1 MKALVPTGQS
11 RALVS
16 LADTGVPEPQ
26 PGEALVKVEAFS
38 VNRGEIFQLEH
49 PHPGTR
55 PGKDIAGRVVQA
67 AADGT
72 GPAVGQRVAG
82 HPEAGGWAEYA
93 AVPTTALAPLPDSV
107 PVVQAAALPL
117 AGLTA
122 LRLLRSAGS
131 VAGRRI
137 LLTGASGG
145 VGHYVTELA
154 ANSGADITA
163 VTASAERGERLAA
176 LGAAAVVHDIG
187 ASAGP
192 SVRREIVMIITD
204 PAAAVTR
211 YIDAVRDGDSS
222 AIRECFAEDAI
233 WDYPGD
239 LPLSGT
245 WRGRDSIVDDFLGT
259 VGPALE
265 PGSLVALE
273 VTNVLSVGDQVV
285 AEWTSRATA
294 RGGAAYHNRNV
305 GIFTV
310 RDGKITAVRE
320 YTDTQHAAHVL
331 FGQP

>member
-11 RALVS
+11 RALVA

-49 PHPGTR
+49 PRPGTR
-55 PGKDIAGRVVQA
+55 PGKDIAGLVVQA

-72 GPAVGQRVAG
+72 GPAAGQRVAG

-107 PVVQAAALPL
+107 PAVQAAALPL

-163 VTASAERGERLAA
+163 VTASAKRGERLAA

-192 SVRREIVMIITD
+192 FDLVLESTGGTNLALAAVRLAPAGTLIWFGQASRTPATLNFFDILGGPQTVTIRSFAYWDSPVPYGRDLAVLLRLVATGRLHPEIGRLAGWED
-204 PAAAVTR
+204 AAATLTDLYER
-211 YIDAVRDGDSS
+211 RIRGNAVLT
-222 AIRECFAEDAI
+222 I
-233 WDYPGD
+233 P
-239 LPLSGT
+239 
-245 WRGRDSIVDDFLGT
+245 
-259 VGPALE
+259 
-265 PGSLVALE
+265 
-273 VTNVLSVGDQVV
+273 
-285 AEWTSRATA
+285 
-294 RGGAAYHNRNV
+294 
-305 GIFTV
+305 
-310 RDGKITAVRE
+310 
-320 YTDTQHAAHVL
+320 
-331 FGQP
+331 

>member
-1 MKALVPTGQS
+1 MKALVPTSQS
-11 RALVS
+11 RALVA
-16 LADTGVPEPQ
+16 LADTGVPEP
-26 PGEALVKVEAFS
+26 
-38 VNRGEIFQLEH
+38 
-49 PHPGTR
+49 
-55 PGKDIAGRVVQA
+55 
-67 AADGT
+67 
-72 GPAVGQRVAG
+72 
-82 HPEAGGWAEYA
+82 
-93 AVPTTALAPLPDSV
+93 
-107 PVVQAAALPL
+107 
-117 AGLTA
+117 
-122 LRLLRSAGS
+122 
-131 VAGRRI
+131 
-137 LLTGASGG
+137 
-145 VGHYVTELA
+145 
-154 ANSGADITA
+154 
-163 VTASAERGERLAA
+163 
-176 LGAAAVVHDIG
+176 
-187 ASAGP
+187 
-192 SVRREIVMIITD
+192 

-265 PGSLVALE
+265 PGSSVALE

-294 RGGAAYHNRNV
+294 RGGAAYHRNV

>member
-1 MKALVPTGQS
+1 
-11 RALVS
+11 
-16 LADTGVPEPQ
+16 
-26 PGEALVKVEAFS
+26 
-38 VNRGEIFQLEH
+38 
-49 PHPGTR
+49 
-55 PGKDIAGRVVQA
+55 
-67 AADGT
+67 
-72 GPAVGQRVAG
+72 
-82 HPEAGGWAEYA
+82 
-93 AVPTTALAPLPDSV
+93 
-107 PVVQAAALPL
+107 
-117 AGLTA
+117 
-122 LRLLRSAGS
+122 
-131 VAGRRI
+131 
-137 LLTGASGG
+137 
-145 VGHYVTELA
+145 
-154 ANSGADITA
+154 
-163 VTASAERGERLAA
+163 
-176 LGAAAVVHDIG
+176 
-187 ASAGP
+187 
-192 SVRREIVMIITD
+192 MIITD

-233 WDYPGD
+233 WNYPGD

-265 PGSLVALE
+265 PGSSVALE

>member
-11 RALVS
+11 RALVA
-16 LADTGVPEPQ
+16 LADTDVPEPQ

-38 VNRGEIFQLEH
+38 VNRGEIFQLED
-49 PHPGTR
+49 PRPGTR
-55 PGKDIAGRVVQA
+55 PGKDIAGLVVQA

-72 GPAVGQRVAG
+72 GPAAGQRVAG

-107 PVVQAAALPL
+107 PAVQAAALPL

-163 VTASAERGERLAA
+163 VTASAKRGERLAA

-192 SVRREIVMIITD
+192 FDLVLESTGGTNLALAAVRLAPAGTLMWFGQASRTPATLNFFDILGGPQTVTIRSFAYWDSPVPYGRDLAVLLRLVATGRLHPEIGRLAGWED
-204 PAAAVTR
+204 AAATLTDLYER
-211 YIDAVRDGDSS
+211 RIRGNAVLT
-222 AIRECFAEDAI
+222 I
-233 WDYPGD
+233 P
-239 LPLSGT
+239 
-245 WRGRDSIVDDFLGT
+245 
-259 VGPALE
+259 
-265 PGSLVALE
+265 
-273 VTNVLSVGDQVV
+273 
-285 AEWTSRATA
+285 
-294 RGGAAYHNRNV
+294 
-305 GIFTV
+305 
-310 RDGKITAVRE
+310 
-320 YTDTQHAAHVL
+320 
-331 FGQP
+331 

>member
-11 RALVS
+11 RALVA

-38 VNRGEIFQLEH
+38 VNRGEIFQLED
-49 PHPGTR
+49 PRPGTR
-55 PGKDIAGRVVQA
+55 PGKDIAGLVVQA

-72 GPAVGQRVAG
+72 GPAAGQRVAG

-93 AVPTTALAPLPDSV
+93 AVPTTALAPLPDSMSA
-107 PVVQAAALPL
+107 VQAAALPL

-163 VTASAERGERLAA
+163 VTASAKRGERLAA

-192 SVRREIVMIITD
+192 FDLVLESTGGTNLALAAVRLAPAGTLIWFGQASRTPATLNFFDILGGPQTVTIRSFAYWDSPVPYGRDLAVLLRLVATGRLHPEIGRLAGWED
-204 PAAAVTR
+204 AAATLTDLYER
-211 YIDAVRDGDSS
+211 RIRGNAVLT
-222 AIRECFAEDAI
+222 I
-233 WDYPGD
+233 P
-239 LPLSGT
+239 
-245 WRGRDSIVDDFLGT
+245 
-259 VGPALE
+259 
-265 PGSLVALE
+265 
-273 VTNVLSVGDQVV
+273 
-285 AEWTSRATA
+285 
-294 RGGAAYHNRNV
+294 
-305 GIFTV
+305 
-310 RDGKITAVRE
+310 
-320 YTDTQHAAHVL
+320 
-331 FGQP
+331 